1 VTASDGTVAAMKIDV
16 EAQLD
21 AAGRAL
27 LRAPAIDPRG
37 QGPWRLEF
45 LERTSA
51 RAAAA

>member
-1 VTASDGTVAAMKIDV
+1 VTAPDGTVAAVEVDV
-16 EAQLD
+16 EAQPD

-27 LRAPAIDPRG
+27 LRAPAVDPRG

-45 LERTSA
+45 LERASA